1 MKKLVVQ
8 VTRHLE
14 PSPGM
19 VLLVSACSVIF
30 AFLVSGF
37 LFLGLGISPLAAYRV
52 FLHGAFGS
60 LYAFSETVKRM
71 IPLALIGAGL
81 ATSFQAAVWNIGAE
95 GQMLIGAIVGAWVA
109 LFSPLPSS
117 LLLPAMFVLGFL
129 GGALWGSFAAWCRN
143 RLAINEIITT
153 LMLNY
158 VAANLVL
165 YLILGPWKGKTVR
178 GFAYTDPFPKEAWLA
193 TLGTTRVPFL
203 TLLLAILA
211 IFFCYF
217 LLTRTSFGFELRVV
231 GRGEKAAHLAGI
243 RTERI
248 VSFVMFLSGGLAGIA
263 GVGEVSGIHH
273 MLRHPTHISL
283 GYGFTGVIVA
293 WIARANPL
301 GVLASSFLFGA
312 LMSGGDALKV
322 SFGIPFQVIYILNG
336 LVLFFL
342 IASEEL
348 LYYRIALR
356 RWSWDEKEEGSGGI
370 VD

>member
-1 MKKLVVQ
+1 MKALEFRLV
-8 VTRHLE
+8 RHVE
-14 PSPGM
+14 PSTGM
-19 VLLVSACSVIF
+19 IFLISAGSLVF
-30 AFLVSGF
+30 AFLVSGL
-37 LFLGLGISPLAAYRV
+37 LFSFLGISPFAAYRV
-52 FLHGAFGS
+52 FFNGAFGS
-60 LYAFSETVKRM
+60 LYALSETIKRT
-71 IPLALIGAGL
+71 IPLAIIGAGL
-81 ATSFQAAVWNIGAE
+81 SVAFQASVWNIGAE

-109 LFSPLPSS
+109 LFSSWPSF

-129 GGALWGSFAAWCRN
+129 GGALWGLCAAWCRN

-158 VAANLVL
+158 VATNLVL

-178 GFAYTDPFPKEAWLA
+178 GFAYTDSFPEEAWLA
-193 TLGTTRVPFL
+193 TLGATRVPTA
-203 TLLLAILA
+203 TLLLAVLA
-211 IFFCYF
+211 AFFCYF
-217 LLTRTSFGFELRVV
+217 LLRRTILGFELRVV
-231 GRGEKAAHLAGI
+231 GRGERAAYLAGMNTQ
-243 RTERI
+243 RV
-248 VSFVMFLSGGLAGIA
+248 VSFAMFLSGGLAGIA

-273 MLRHPTHISL
+273 MLRHPAHISL

-301 GVLASSFLFGA
+301 GALVSAFLFGA

-342 IASEEL
+342 IAFERL
-348 LYYRIALR
+348 LYYRITLR
-356 RWSWDEKEEGSGGI
+356 CKFWGGEGNVCNRV

>member
-1 MKKLVVQ
+1 MKRLVVRI
-8 VTRHLE
+8 TRHVE

-19 VLLVSACSVIF
+19 VTLVSIASVVF
-30 AFLVSGF
+30 AFLVSGL
-37 LFLGLGISPLAAYRV
+37 LFLLLGISPLAAYRV
-52 FLHGAFGS
+52 FLSGAFGS

-109 LFSPLPSS
+109 LFSRLPSS
-117 LLLPAMFVLGFL
+117 LLLPVMFVLGFL
-129 GGALWGSFAAWCRN
+129 GGALWGLCAAWCRN
-143 RLAINEIITT
+143 KLAINEIITT

-178 GFAYTDPFPKEAWLA
+178 GFAYTDPFPEEARLA
-193 TLGTTRVPFL
+193 TLSTTRVPSL
-203 TLLLAILA
+203 TLFLAILV
-211 IFFCYF
+211 IFLCYF
-217 LLTRTSFGFELRVV
+217 LLTRTTFGFELRVV
-231 GRGEKAAHLAGI
+231 GRGEKAARLAGI
-243 RTERI
+243 CTERV
-248 VSFVMFLSGGLAGIA
+248 VSLVMFLSGGLAGVA

-273 MLRHPTHISL
+273 MLRHPAHISL

-301 GVLASSFLFGA
+301 GVFASSFLFGA

-336 LVLFFL
+336 FVLLFL
-342 IASEEL
+342 IASEQL
-348 LYYRIALR
+348 LYYRIALHCL
-356 RWSWDEKEEGSGGI
+356 SWNERDENDSGI

>member
-1 MKKLVVQ
+1 MRKPVVRI
-8 VTRHLE
+8 TRRLE
-14 PSPGM
+14 PSPEM
-19 VLLVSACSVIF
+19 VFLVSVGSVIF

-37 LFLGLGISPLAAYRV
+37 LFSFLGIFPTEAYRV
-52 FLHGAFGS
+52 FLNGAFGS
-60 LYAFSETVKRM
+60 FYALSETIKRM

-81 ATSFQAAVWNIGAE
+81 SVSFQASVWNIGAE
-95 GQMLIGAIVGAWVA
+95 GQMLIGAIVGTWVA
-109 LFSPLPSS
+109 LFSHLPSS
-117 LLLPAMFVLGFL
+117 LLLPAMFILGFL
-129 GGALWGSFAAWCRN
+129 GGALWGVFAAWCRN
-143 RLAINEIITT
+143 KLAINEIITT

-193 TLGTTRVPFL
+193 TLGATRIPLV

-211 IFFCYF
+211 VFVCY
-217 LLTRTSFGFELRVV
+217 LILAKTTLGFELRVV

-243 RTERI
+243 NIGRI
-248 VSFVMFLSGGLAGIA
+248 VSLVMFLSGGLAGVA

-273 MLRHPTHISL
+273 MLRHPAHISL

-336 LVLFFL
+336 LVLLFL
-342 IASEEL
+342 IASDQL
-348 LYYRIALR
+348 LYYRVVFRYGRQDAR
-356 RWSWDEKEEGSGGI
+356 EEDYGGV